1 MGAATAGAGA
11 VGAITGAVQMIGA
24 NKDKKR
30 IAREIANQ
38 KEVPLTNIADGMQVS
53 TLGSDLQKEQQS
65 QLAATQTSALQEG
78 GTRAL
83 LGGIGRV
90 TAANQDVN
98 AQIAANLDEQ
108 QKQIDQVKAQDE
120 ANIRSTK
127 EQRQQAKL
135 AALSS
140 QYNAASQN
148 SAQGLGNVIGGL
160 GMVGNSMSGMSE
172 GEGDVSSGSSTSKI
186 NKKIKINPTTGKNI
200 YAV

>member
-1 MGAATAGAGA
+1 MGAATAVSAGSQA
-11 VGAITGAVQMIGA
+11 LGSVMGAVQMISA

-53 TLGSDLQKEQQS
+53 TLGSDLQKQQQS
-65 QLAATQTSALQEG
+65 QLAATQTAALQDG

-83 LGGIGRV
+83 LGGMGRV
-90 TAANQDVN
+90 SANSQDVN

-108 QKQIDQVKAQDE
+108 QKQIDQVKAQDT
-120 ANIRSTK
+120 ARIQSIK
-127 EQRQQAKL
+127 EQRQNAKL

-148 SAQGLGNVIGGL
+148 SAQGLGNVIQGAGAAAGAL
-160 GMVGNSMSGMSE
+160 SA
-172 GEGDVSSGSSTSKI
+172 
-186 NKKIKINPTTGKNI
+186 TGKKTKTETKTDS
-200 YAV
+200 VTG